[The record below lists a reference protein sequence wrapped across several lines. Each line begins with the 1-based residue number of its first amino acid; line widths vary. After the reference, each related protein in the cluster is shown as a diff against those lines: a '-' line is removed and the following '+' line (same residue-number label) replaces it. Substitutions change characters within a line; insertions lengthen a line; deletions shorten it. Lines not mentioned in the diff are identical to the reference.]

1 MNWRNS
7 QSIGFERSRTTSPV
21 IKICRVYCILVP
33 WVSKFLSMDLIDIVK
48 SYLSNYVSLNEQEFS
63 FLSSLFELRNFG
75 KREKLVEEG
84 EVEKYLN
91 FILQGLARK
100 FFIRKN
106 EEMVMQFSRENEIIC
121 CYDSFMSG
129 EPSNFSVEAL
139 EAMVV
144 VSITHENVEKLYEF
158 SPKMERLGRLIA
170 TQEYLKKESF
180 EYNRVRLTSQER
192 FINFIRNN
200 SYLLQRVPQKYLA
213 SYLNMKPETFSR
225 LKHLMKKPS

>member
-1 MNWRNS
+1 M
-7 QSIGFERSRTTSPV
+7 FEMRS
-21 IKICRVYCILVP
+21 
-33 WVSKFLSMDLIDIVK
+33 
-48 SYLSNYVSLNEQEFS
+48 
-63 FLSSLFELRNFG
+63 FE
-75 KREKLVEEG
+75 KKQKLVEEG

-129 EPSNFSVEAL
+129 EPSNFSVEAV
-139 EAMVV
+139 EDMVV

-200 SYLLQRVPQKYLA
+200 GYLLQRVPQKYLA

>member
-1 MNWRNS
+1 
-7 QSIGFERSRTTSPV
+7 
-21 IKICRVYCILVP
+21 
-33 WVSKFLSMDLIDIVK
+33 MDLIDIVK
-48 SYLSNYVSLNEQEFS
+48 SYVSNYVALSDQELNY
-63 FLSSLFELRNFG
+63 LAGLFEMRNFE
-75 KREKLVEEG
+75 KRQKLVEEG

-106 EEMVMQFSRENEIIC
+106 EEMVILFARENEIIC
-121 CYDSFMSG
+121 CFDSFMSG
-129 EPSNFSVEAL
+129 EPSNFSVEAM
-139 EAMVV
+139 EPMVV
-144 VSITHENVEKLYEF
+144 LSITPDNVEKLFDF
-158 SPKMERLGRLIA
+158 SPKMEKLGRLIA

-200 SYLLQRVPQKYLA
+200 GNLLQRVPQKYLA

-225 LKHLMKKPS
+225 LKHLIKNPL